1 MAIAALAG
9 WHATAFR
16 DRFGEPVDVMG
27 ISAGGVTALQ
37 LELDH
42 PGTVRRLVLCSA
54 ASRVGPQGLG
64 ELQRLIEAEGQ
75 GRSSA
80 RIGSGLIAHGPL
92 RLLLLAAF
100 GLARGQIRAP
110 GEAMLVQAAQ
120 SWDVTGR
127 LGEIGVPVLVAGG
140 TRDRVVPPELLQAT
154 ASGIAGARLLLL
166 PGRGHLTAL
175 YDPRLKPAIA
185 ASWAP
190 PTSSRNAKWERVR
203 SRDHTAPIGV
213 RCGVAS
219 TASGTTRLQPNGIPR
234 RLYWLRPGAFSHTER
249 LVGPEVVQVR
259 EGRPRWPRGSGPGWP
274 YGWEPPWGS
283 SG

>member
-1 MAIAALAG
+1 MSFPVRIHLLHRPLHPPAAMTIAALAG

-75 GRSSA
+75 ERSSA

-92 RLLLLAAF
+92 RLLVLAAF
-100 GLARGQIRAP
+100 GLARGQTRAP

-120 SWDVTGR
+120 SWDVTAR
-127 LGEIGVPVLVAGG
+127 LGEISVPALVAGG
-140 TRDRVVPPELLQAT
+140 TRDRVVPPELVRAT

-175 YDPRLKPAIA
+175 YDPRLKPAI
-185 ASWAP
+185 
-190 PTSSRNAKWERVR
+190 ERFLG
-203 SRDHTAPIGV
+203 S
-213 RCGVAS
+213 
-219 TASGTTRLQPNGIPR
+219 
-234 RLYWLRPGAFSHTER
+234 PG
-249 LVGPEVVQVR
+249 
-259 EGRPRWPRGSGPGWP
+259 
-274 YGWEPPWGS
+274 
-283 SG
+283 

>member
-1 MAIAALAG
+1 MSFPVRIHLLHRPLHPPAAMTIAALAG

-75 GRSSA
+75 ERSSA

-92 RLLLLAAF
+92 RLLVLAAL
-100 GLARGQIRAP
+100 GLARGQTRAP

-120 SWDVTGR
+120 SWDVTAR
-127 LGEIGVPVLVAGG
+127 LGEISVPALVAGG
-140 TRDRVVPPELLQAT
+140 TRDRVVPPELVRAT

-175 YDPRLKPAIA
+175 YDPRLKPAI
-185 ASWAP
+185 
-190 PTSSRNAKWERVR
+190 ERFLG
-203 SRDHTAPIGV
+203 S
-213 RCGVAS
+213 
-219 TASGTTRLQPNGIPR
+219 
-234 RLYWLRPGAFSHTER
+234 PG
-249 LVGPEVVQVR
+249 
-259 EGRPRWPRGSGPGWP
+259 
-274 YGWEPPWGS
+274 
-283 SG
+283 